1 MFKNIIGT
9 HKPDILDCISN
20 LSSDEVFTPP
30 SVVNQVLDLF
40 PQEVWANS
48 KLKFLEPA
56 CKSGVFL
63 REIAKRLMVGLE
75 QEMPD
80 KNARR
85 QHIFGNMLYGI
96 SITELTGYLTRR
108 SLYYSKAADSDFS
121 VIRFDSEQGNIHYSK
136 GKHCYVRGKCIHCG
150 SPEGLLDRGEQLENY
165 AYQFIHRQE
174 VFPMKFDVIVGNPPY
189 QLQDAGESTGASPI
203 YQHFINQAKALNPK
217 YISMII
223 PSRWFAG
230 GKGLD
235 EFRDQML
242 NDKRLSHLVDFHNA
256 ADCFPGVEIKGGVCY
271 FLWDSKY
278 SGTCNVTPVLNGK
291 RLECSDRF
299 LNSYDI
305 LVRFN
310 KAIPILEKVLKKNE
324 RMYSE
329 RMSSRKPFG
338 FGTNFTD
345 FKLEKFKGAVE
356 IYANKKVGWLSKDKV
371 LVNQHLIEKYKV
383 FLSGAYNG
391 GDAYPHQIINRPI
404 VASNNS
410 CCTETYFVCDY
421 FDNVEEAKNLE
432 AYIRTRFFRFLVW
445 LRKISQHNPKERF
458 SFVPMLDMTMHWTDA
473 KLYKRYD
480 ISSDE
485 IKFIEEMV
493 REIV

>member
-1 MFKNIIGT
+1 MFKNIIGS

-30 SVVNQVLDLF
+30 SVVNQVLDLL
-40 PQEVWANS
+40 PQVVWKNP
-48 KLKFLEPA
+48 KLKFLDPA

-63 REIAKRLMVGLE
+63 REAAKRLMIGLE
-75 QEMPD
+75 PVIED
-80 KNARR
+80 EDVRR
-85 QHIFGNMLYGI
+85 NHIFQNMLYGI
-96 SITELTGYLTRR
+96 PITELTGYIARR
-108 SLYYSKAADSDFS
+108 SVYYSKVANSKHS
-121 VIRFDSEQGNIHYSK
+121 VVKLENEQGNIVYKRGSHNYA
-136 GKHCYVRGKCIHCG
+136 RGKCTECG
-150 SPEGLLDRGEQLENY
+150 APEGVLDRGEQLENY
-165 AYQFIHRQE
+165 AYQFIHKNE
-174 VFPMKFDVIVGNPPY
+174 DTKMKFDVIIGNPPY
-189 QLQDAGESTGASPI
+189 QLQDAGDSTGASPI
-203 YQHFINQAKALNPK
+203 YHLFVNQAKKLDPR

-242 NDKRLSHLVDFHNA
+242 NDKRISHLVDFHNA

-278 SGTCNVTPVLNGK
+278 SGTCNVTPVLNGE
-291 RLECSDRF
+291 RLESSHRL

-310 KAIPILEKVLKKNE
+310 KAIPILEKVLARNEKKYN
-324 RMYSE
+324 E
-329 RMSSRKPFG
+329 RMSSQKPFG
-338 FGTNFTD
+338 FRTNFTD
-345 FKLEKFKGAVE
+345 FESNKFKGAVE
-356 IYANKKVGWLSKDKV
+356 IYANKNIGWISKDKI
-371 LVNQHLIEKYKV
+371 LVNQNLIKKYKV
-383 FLSGAYNG
+383 LLSGAYNG
-391 GDAYPHQIINRPI
+391 GDAYPHQIINKPI

-410 CCTETYFVCDY
+410 CCTETYIVCDY

-458 SFVPMLDMTMHWTDA
+458 SFVPMLDMNKTWTDA
-473 KLYKRYD
+473 DLYKRYD

>member
-30 SVVNQVLDLF
+30 SVVNQVLDLL
-40 PQEVWANS
+40 PQVVWKNP
-48 KLKFLEPA
+48 KLKFLDPA

-63 REIAKRLMVGLE
+63 REAAKRLMIGLE
-75 QEMPD
+75 PVIED
-80 KNARR
+80 EDVRR
-85 QHIFGNMLYGI
+85 NHIFQNMLYGI
-96 SITELTGYLTRR
+96 PITELTGYIARR
-108 SLYYSKAADSDFS
+108 SVYYSKVANSKHS
-121 VIRFDSEQGNIHYSK
+121 VVKLENEQGNIVYKRGSHNYA
-136 GKHCYVRGKCIHCG
+136 RGKCTECG
-150 SPEGLLDRGEQLENY
+150 APEGVLDRGEQLENY
-165 AYQFIHRQE
+165 AYQFIHKNE
-174 VFPMKFDVIVGNPPY
+174 DTKMKFDVIIGNPPY
-189 QLQDAGESTGASPI
+189 QLQDAGDSTGASPI
-203 YQHFINQAKALNPK
+203 YHLFVNQAKKLDPR

-242 NDKRLSHLVDFHNA
+242 NDKRISHLVDFHNA

-278 SGTCNVTPVLNGK
+278 SGTCNVTPVLNGE
-291 RLECSDRF
+291 RLESSHRL

-310 KAIPILEKVLKKNE
+310 KAIPILEKVLARNEKKYN
-324 RMYSE
+324 E
-329 RMSSRKPFG
+329 RMSSQKPFG
-338 FGTNFTD
+338 FRTNFTD
-345 FKLEKFKGAVE
+345 FESNKFKGAVE
-356 IYANKKVGWLSKDKV
+356 IYANKNIGWISKDKI
-371 LVNQHLIEKYKV
+371 LVNQNLIKKYKV
-383 FLSGAYNG
+383 LLSGAYNG
-391 GDAYPHQIINRPI
+391 GDAYPHQIINKPI

-410 CCTETYFVCDY
+410 CCTETYIVCDY

-458 SFVPMLDMTMHWTDA
+458 SFVPMLDMNKTWTDA
-473 KLYKRYD
+473 DLYKRYD

>member
-1 MFKNIIGT
+1 MFKNIIGA

-30 SVVNQVLDLF
+30 SVVNQVLDLL
-40 PQEVWANS
+40 PKNVWANP
-48 KLKFLEPA
+48 KLKFLDPA

-63 REIAKRLMVGLE
+63 REAAKRLMIGLE
-75 QEMPD
+75 AVIED
-80 KNARR
+80 EDIRR
-85 QHIFGNMLYGI
+85 KHIFQNMLYGI
-96 SITELTGYLTRR
+96 PITELTGYIARR
-108 SLYYSKAADSDFS
+108 SVYYSKVANSKHS
-121 VIRFDSEQGNIHYSK
+121 VVQFENEQGNIVYKRGTHN
-136 GKHCYVRGKCIHCG
+136 YVRGKCTECG
-150 SPEGLLDRGEQLENY
+150 APEGVLDRGEQLENY
-165 AYQFIHRQE
+165 AYQFIHKNE
-174 VFPMKFDVIVGNPPY
+174 VSKMKFDVIIGNPPY
-189 QLQDAGESTGASPI
+189 QLQDAGDSTGASPI
-203 YQHFINQAKALNPK
+203 YHLFVNQAKKLDPR

-242 NDKRLSHLVDFHNA
+242 NDKRISHLVDFHNA

-278 SGTCNVTPVLNGK
+278 SGTCNVTPVLNGE
-291 RLECSDRF
+291 RLDSSNRF

-310 KAIPILEKVLKKNE
+310 KAIPILEKVLAKNE
-324 RMYSE
+324 KKYSE
-329 RMSSRKPFG
+329 RMSSQKPFG
-338 FGTNFTD
+338 FRTNFTD
-345 FKLEKFKGAVE
+345 FESEKFKDAVE
-356 IYANKKVGWLSKDKV
+356 IYANKNVGWISKDKI
-371 LVNQHLIEKYKV
+371 LVNQHLIKKYKV
-383 FLSGAYNG
+383 LLSGAYNG
-391 GDAYPHQIINRPI
+391 GDAYPHQIINKPI

-410 CCTETYFVCDY
+410 CCTETYIVCDY

-458 SFVPMLDMTMHWTDA
+458 SFVPMLDMTKHWTDA
-473 KLYKRYD
+473 ELYKRYD

-493 REIV
+493 REII